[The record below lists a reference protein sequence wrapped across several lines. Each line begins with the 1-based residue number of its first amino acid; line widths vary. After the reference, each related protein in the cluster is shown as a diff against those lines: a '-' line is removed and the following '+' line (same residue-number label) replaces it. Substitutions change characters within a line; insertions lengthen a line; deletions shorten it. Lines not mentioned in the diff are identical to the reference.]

1 MMLNNDWEKLKYNV
15 KGTIVMEDNFHTN
28 GIYTDENVDVKIQ
41 RKYVYNENDSL
52 VIGAMMNTAHAASEG
67 SSIFQS

>member
-15 KGTIVMEDNFHTN
+15 KGTIIMEDNFHTN
-28 GIYTDENVDVKIQ
+28 GIYSWDVDVKIQ